1 MKILCFSVNCSYSH
15 TSLAFPFL
23 RAYADSDQNHQW
35 ETVECTIKELPE
47 TTLSKLAKYKPDV
60 LFVSCYIFNRIYV
73 ETILKRYRVI
83 FPNVKIIAG
92 GPEFLGNNEQI
103 LREGLYDL
111 IMRGEGEIPAKALLA
126 NNFDGNELAG
136 CCFIDENGT
145 YQDSGFAEEVQEL
158 DEIPS
163 PYQHQFVNL
172 NKPFVQFETS
182 RGCPNSCAFC
192 TSSLSECVR
201 FYSLERV
208 KEDLLFL
215 QKAGK
220 TDIRVLDRTFNCN
233 PKRAIKLLQMFKN
246 DFPEMHFHAEFDPAF
261 LNQALKDEL
270 LSAKKGQLHLETGLQ
285 TFSES
290 GYNTVARKST
300 MSRTVEGLIFLC
312 SLENI
317 EVHADLIAGLP
328 GLSLT
333 DLHGD
338 ILRLFELRPPEIQLE
353 NLKLLPGTPVAQ
365 SENVQGAPEPPY
377 EILQTDKMNFSDL
390 MTAKEWSRLIDWY
403 YNVELLQDF
412 FRELTLEHNSFF
424 CDFHQFMKQR
434 SVFGSPLTLEKRYRH
449 LNDFIENIEISNQL
463 KEKFICAWFLSRFS
477 PEHGIF
483 PAKVWKDPIPE
494 DAKVLYGDLKQE
506 EIRRSYKY
514 ENYYICYG
522 KGHQRN
528 ADTKMAVF
536 RGR

>member
-23 RAYADSDQNHQW
+23 HAFADTAQNHQW

-47 TTLSKLAKYKPDV
+47 TTLSKLAKYNPDV
-60 LFVSCYIFNRIYV
+60 LFVSCYIFNRIYI

-111 IMRGEGEIPAKALLA
+111 IMRGEGEVPTKALLS
-126 NNFDGNELAG
+126 NNFNAENLKG
-136 CCFIDENGT
+136 CCFIDESDN
-145 YQDSGFAEEVQEL
+145 YQDFGSAEEIRNL

-163 PYQHQFVNL
+163 PYQNGFVNL

-182 RGCPNSCAFC
+182 RGCPNSCSFC

-208 KEDLLFL
+208 REDLQFL
-215 QKAGK
+215 QKSGK

-233 PKRAIKLLQMFKN
+233 PKRAIKLLRMFKN
-246 DFPEMHFHAEFDPAF
+246 EFPEMHFHAEFDPAF
-261 LNQALKDEL
+261 LNNDLKAEL
-270 LSAKKGQLHLETGLQ
+270 LAAKKGQLHLETGLQ

-290 GYNTVARKST
+290 GYSTVARKST
-300 MSRTVEGLIFLC
+300 MQRTVEGLQFLC
-312 SLENI
+312 SLKNI
-317 EVHADLIAGLP
+317 EIHADLIAGLP
-328 GLSLT
+328 GLSLA

-338 ILRLFELRPPEIQLE
+338 ILRLFELQPPEIQLE

-365 SENVQGAPEPPY
+365 SESVQGAPEPPY
-377 EILQTDKMNFSDL
+377 EILKTDKMSFDDL

-403 YNVELLQDF
+403 YNLPLLQNF
-412 FRELTLEHNSFF
+412 FRELILNKKEIFT
-424 CDFHQFMKQR
+424 DFHSFMKSQN
-434 SVFGSPLTLEKRYRH
+434 VFGSPLTPEKRYRF
-449 LNDFIENIEISNQL
+449 LNTFLQDQQIDEQL
-463 KEKFICAWFLSRFS
+463 HEKFICAWFLSRFS

-483 PAKVWKDPIPE
+483 PAKVWKGPIPE
-494 DAKVLYGDLKQE
+494 EATMLHGDLKQE

-528 ADTKMAVF
+528 ADTRMAIF
-536 RGR
+536 RER